1 MPEHCH
7 ITATS
12 LPIGSKNHCPITADA
27 ASRRSDR
34 HCSTAPPARHGEMP
48 RHASRRRARCRARL
62 AVKCRLAHADAAC
75 ACPGRHENAR
85 ARGKAAG
92 LFLTASRSRVTA
104 PGQKLFPILPNVP
117 SRAPAPARHKATD
130 FTATCAAERA
140 RSWRPSSIACHPSP
154 CVAERRHQRVHS
166 HLVRVSPDKKQTS
179 QHCRNPLIP
188 PGSALPSLPVTAIG
202 QHCHS
207 RRQHCG

>member
-104 PGQKLFPILPNVP
+104 AGQKLFPILPNVP
-117 SRAPAPARHKATD
+117 SRAPAPARHRATY

-140 RSWRPSSIACHPSP
+140 RSWRTTALRIDQS
-154 CVAERRHQRVHS
+154 EGR
-166 HLVRVSPDKKQTS
+166 KQLHTS
-179 QHCRNPLIP
+179 EHR
-188 PGSALPSLPVTAIG
+188 GSADWQCFGSDCSAAPLTLLDDRSVGRVDVATRQIG
-202 QHCHS
+202 
-207 RRQHCG
+207 